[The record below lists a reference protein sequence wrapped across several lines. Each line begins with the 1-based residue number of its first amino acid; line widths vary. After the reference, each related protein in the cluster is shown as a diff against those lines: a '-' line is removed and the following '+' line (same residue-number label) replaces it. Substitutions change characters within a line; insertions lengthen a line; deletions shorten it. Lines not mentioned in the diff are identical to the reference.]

1 LGKKAQLEVG
11 GSLWLVSGGKNGA
24 AAGHGRMALLR
35 AIDAHGSISAAAR
48 EMGMSYKA
56 AWDAIDAI
64 NNLSGSPL
72 VVRETGG
79 KGGGGTRLTPHG
91 KRLVESFALID
102 TAHQRFLHDVTVA
115 LSDSGDTLNL
125 LRRLAMKTSARNQ
138 FYGKVAVLRRGAV
151 NDEVDLE
158 LPGGDRI
165 VAIITHESTA
175 ELGLAVGS
183 DAVAMVKASWV
194 LLATGESAQKLSAR
208 NQLRG
213 TVCKIVR
220 GAVNAEVAVELSGGT
235 VVTAIVTNGSI
246 DSLELEIGRP
256 VVAIFKASS
265 VIIGV
270 AS

>member
-1 LGKKAQLEVG
+1 
-11 GSLWLVSGGKNGA
+11 
-24 AAGHGRMALLR
+24 
-35 AIDAHGSISAAAR
+35 
-48 EMGMSYKA
+48 
-56 AWDAIDAI
+56 
-64 NNLSGSPL
+64 
-72 VVRETGG
+72 
-79 KGGGGTRLTPHG
+79 
-91 KRLVESFALID
+91 
-102 TAHQRFLHDVTVA
+102 
-115 LSDSGDTLNL
+115 
-125 LRRLAMKTSARNQ
+125 
-138 FYGKVAVLRRGAV
+138 
-151 NDEVDLE
+151 
-158 LPGGDRI
+158 
-165 VAIITHESTA
+165 
-175 ELGLAVGS
+175 
-183 DAVAMVKASWV
+183 MVKASWV